1 MTNVFFLCG
10 ERIMK
15 KIVTILLA
23 TLLASLVGCASSGSV
38 AFLRGSDVAAPDSA
52 PDQKQYAERLP
63 DANLAALIPRT
74 FKGQPPLV
82 PHTTAKYE
90 PITIEENACL
100 DCHIT
105 DDFKGRKMPRIG
117 DSHFSKTRKE
127 TDGTPA
133 VSMERWQCNSC
144 HVPQV
149 DAQPLVENT
158 FAGNK

>member
-1 MTNVFFLCG
+1 
-10 ERIMK
+10 MK

-23 TLLASLVGCASSGSV
+23 SLLTSTVGCASYEPV
-38 AFLRGSDVAAPDSA
+38 ALRGSDVAAPDKA
-52 PDQKQYAERLP
+52 PDVKRYAERLP

-105 DDFKGRKMPRIG
+105 DDFKGKKMPRIG
-117 DSHFSKTRKE
+117 DSHFSKTIKE
-127 TDGTPA
+127 KDGTPA

-144 HVPQV
+144 HVQQA
-149 DAQPLVENT
+149 DAQPLVEND
-158 FAGNK
+158 FVGNLVK